1 MLEYLILNL
10 KKGLI
15 LGLLDAFK
23 TGALGCIWA
32 IIIIVSDKKNK
43 PAECGNSCSGK
54 TSTEHMEINCS
65 ASEQF
70 QNNIGNGNLT
80 IQSRNEEITE
90 RLSSAA
96 VTGFVE
102 GATSGAIARNVVSGI
117 NVPQTAL
124 ETGVAVAVLEVIN
137 ESKKIKN
144 EADQETRIN
153 NNAGGE

>member
-1 MLEYLILNL
+1 
-10 KKGLI
+10 
-15 LGLLDAFK
+15 
-23 TGALGCIWA
+23 
-32 IIIIVSDKKNK
+32 
-43 PAECGNSCSGK
+43 
-54 TSTEHMEINCS
+54 MEINCS